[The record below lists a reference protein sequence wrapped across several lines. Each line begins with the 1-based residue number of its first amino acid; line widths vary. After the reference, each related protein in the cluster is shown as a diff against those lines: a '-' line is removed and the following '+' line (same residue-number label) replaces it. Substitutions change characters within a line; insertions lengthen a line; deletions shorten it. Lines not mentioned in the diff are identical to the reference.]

1 MEKGQTSQGKRT
13 GEYCQQPSTTLPQ
26 LWRSLL
32 GLGARV
38 CPLGVLAEHRVNL
51 SGAQVH
57 EELGPVMGQNNHQ
70 EPGLNYSPSRPR
82 CPFPTSDAGRIRT
95 RRIWEL
101 SSGYGL
107 PGAWPLGS
115 RCRL

>member
-1 MEKGQTSQGKRT
+1 MGKPAEKSLRRGILEGGGKEWRKGADLSRT

-38 CPLGVLAEHRVNL
+38 CPLGVRAEHRVNL

-57 EELGPVMGQNNHQ
+57 EELRPVMGQNNHQ

-82 CPFPTSDAGRIRT
+82 CPVPT
-95 RRIWEL
+95 
-101 SSGYGL
+101 
-107 PGAWPLGS
+107 
-115 RCRL
+115 